1 LQQAEDAMD
10 AVLADF
16 VKTGVDEAQLARI
29 KMQVKAA
36 EIYDRDNVERLANR
50 YGRAL
55 TQGLTIADVQDWP
68 QVLQAVTADDV
79 MAAARAVL
87 DRRQSVTGWLMS
99 EEATQ

>member
-1 LQQAEDAMD
+1 MD
-10 AVLADF
+10 QVLAEF
-16 VKTGVDEAQLARI
+16 LKTGVDADQLARI

-55 TQGLTIADVQDWP
+55 TQGLSIADVQAWP

-79 MAAARAVL
+79 MAAAQRVL
-87 DRRQSVTGWLMS
+87 DRRQSVTGWLMT